1 MNTKLHAVT
10 DANGRPLSFFM
21 TAGQVSDYTGA
32 AALLDDLPKA
42 QWLLGDRGYDADWF
56 RDALKDKGIKPCIP
70 GRKIAQQARQIR
82 QAPLQTPQPHRDHVR
97 PAEGLAPR
105 RHPLRPLPNRLLLRR
120 RPRRHRHLLAM
131 INES

>member
-42 QWLLGDRGYDADWF
+42 QWLLGDRGYAPTGSEMRW
-56 RDALKDKGIKPCIP
+56 KPRASSP
-70 GRKIAQQARQIR
+70 ASQIG
-82 QAPLQTPQPHRDHVR
+82 H
-97 PAEGLAPR
+97 PAT
-105 RHPLRPLPNRLLLRR
+105 NRSGTTSAATGAAAASRSCS
-120 RPRRHRHLLAM
+120 AA
-131 INES
+131 

>member
-10 DANGRPLSFFM
+10 DANGRRLSFFM

-56 RDALKDKGIKPCIP
+56 RPLCIVRTQIHGSLEFLRQRSSKD
-70 GRKIAQQARQIR
+70 
-82 QAPLQTPQPHRDHVR
+82 
-97 PAEGLAPR
+97 
-105 RHPLRPLPNRLLLRR
+105 
-120 RPRRHRHLLAM
+120 
-131 INES
+131 